1 MIHKIEW
8 DIPSYFEPY
17 SDKEDVEQIITD
29 VLPVIVDFYS
39 DFGVLVDVVKVSYCW
54 KSNSPQIDFV
64 SKSGKPYCKI
74 SINTTQLGA
83 AFIPPSKRVWDI
95 LFIFLNV
102 DIDKTNE
109 IYSKFGLSCLNIE
122 TAKRKSGFGMGS
134 KYNSVGKIK
143 HAISCNIDWIDSYF
157 SKI

>member
-74 SINTTQLGA
+74 SINTTQLCA

-95 LFIFLNV
+95 LFIFL
-102 DIDKTNE
+102 KKKGE
-109 IYSKFGLSCLNIE
+109 YF
-122 TAKRKSGFGMGS
+122 
-134 KYNSVGKIK
+134 
-143 HAISCNIDWIDSYF
+143 ISLYVLVRVCV
-157 SKI
+157 